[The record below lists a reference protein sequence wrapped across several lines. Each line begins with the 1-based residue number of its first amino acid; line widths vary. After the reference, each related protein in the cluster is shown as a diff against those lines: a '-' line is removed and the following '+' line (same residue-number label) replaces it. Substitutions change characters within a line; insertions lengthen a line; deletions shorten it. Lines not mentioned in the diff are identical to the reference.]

1 MAFSSV
7 FAPLVSES
15 WFTVSDAATAP
26 SAVHIAGMPPKRRKT
41 KKIDY
46 SLNPYTFR
54 AACKHGDIWTYLSFV
69 VLGLGNLVRGQIV
82 KGLCWLLVEVSFV
95 AFMIVSGASNIA
107 GLGHLDTGGR
117 IVNVIQDGFSV
128 STTTAPSYVMLLYG
142 MASLFTIALFIAFW
156 WFAVRSAYRAQ
167 ALAKERG
174 KAPGILEDLKDITD
188 RNAQNSLMSLPVLGI
203 LIFTVLPLI
212 YMISMAFT
220 GYGPNNNPNYVST
233 FGWVGFKNFQTL
245 FSNQNGLSVNLN
257 LFVQVAIWT
266 LVWAFFATFLN
277 YFLGMFMAILINRPS
292 IRFKGFWRSVFAM
305 SIAVPQFVSLL
316 VMNLMLRQ
324 SGIVNNLL
332 MNAHWISSPL
342 PFWTN
347 PWWARVT
354 VIIINLWVGIPFT
367 IMQVT
372 GILQNIPAELYE
384 AARVDGANA
393 WQLFRNVTMPYM
405 FFVMTPYLITTFVGN
420 VNNFNVIYLLTGG
433 GPTPTGQS
441 AGATD
446 LLITWIYSLSIDKG
460 NYSMASVIGIFTFV
474 FLAVISLI
482 TYRNSGSYKNEEGF
496 Q

>member
-1 MAFSSV
+1 MASSV
-7 FAPLVSES
+7 VSS
-15 WFTVSDAATAP
+15 MPGSVSHEDAHDAY
-26 SAVHIAGMPPKRRKT
+26 G
-41 KKIDY
+41 
-46 SLNPYTFR
+46 FR
-54 AACKHGDIWTYLSFV
+54 ETCRHGDIWTYLSFV
-69 VLGLGNLVRGQIV
+69 VLGLGNVMRGQIV
-82 KGLCWLLVEVSFV
+82 KGLCWLLVEAAFI
-95 AFMIVSGASNIA
+95 AFMIVGGVPSIV
-107 GLGHLDTGGR
+107 GLWHLDTGGKL
-117 IVNVIQDGFSV
+117 VNVIQDGFSV
-128 STTTAPSYVMLLYG
+128 ATTTAPSYVMLLYG
-142 MASLFTIALFIAFW
+142 MASLFIVVMFVAFW

-167 ALAKERG
+167 VLAKRNG
-174 KAPGILEDLKDITD
+174 TAPSIVEDLRDLTD
-188 RNAQNSLMSLPVLGI
+188 RKAQNSLMSLPVLGI
-203 LIFTVLPLI
+203 LVFTVMPLV

-220 GYGPNNNPNYVST
+220 GYGPNGNPNYVST
-233 FGWVGFKNFQTL
+233 FGWVGLRNFKTL
-245 FSNQNGLSVNLN
+245 FSNQSGLSVNLH
-257 LFVQVAIWT
+257 LFIQVAIWT

-277 YFLGMFMAILINRPS
+277 YFLGMFIAMLINRPG

-316 VMNLMLRQ
+316 VMNLMLGQ

-342 PFWTN
+342 PFWSN
-347 PWWARVT
+347 PMWARIT
-354 VIIINLWVGIPFT
+354 VIVINLWIGIPFT

-393 WQLFRNVTMPYM
+393 WQLFRSVTMPYM

-460 NYSMASVIGIFTFV
+460 NYSMASVIGIFTFIV
-474 FLAVISLI
+474 LAVISLV
-482 TYRNSGSYKNEEGF
+482 TYRSSASYKNEGGF